1 MNDGQKSGSTERVR
15 QALEAYGAG
24 AKLVYFDQSTRT
36 AAEAAT
42 AAGCDVGQIA
52 KSLIFKSRRTER
64 PVLVIARGNARVDER
79 KVADALGE
87 KICRADANFV
97 REKTGFAIGGVAP
110 VGHMG
115 DVVTFI
121 DGGLGNFDKI
131 WVAAGTPNTVFET
144 TLDEL
149 VRMTGVNPS
158 DICQ

>member
-1 MNDGQKSGSTERVR
+1 M
-15 QALEAYGAG
+15 
-24 AKLVYFDQSTRT
+24 
-36 AAEAAT
+36 
-42 AAGCDVGQIA
+42 
-52 KSLIFKSRRTER
+52 
-64 PVLVIARGNARVDER
+64 IARGNVRVDER

-121 DGGLGNFDKI
+121 DGGLGYFDKI
-131 WVAAGTPNTVFET
+131 WAAAGAPNTVFET